1 MKTLYFESGEVVFEA
16 GSPSDSAYLV
26 EKGKF
31 EVSRLCNGQK
41 QVIGILKEK
50 DIFGEMGIIDNQP
63 RSATVTA
70 MEKSKVSLITQECFH
85 SMEMT
90 NPEALMPL
98 LRVVSARIRDSL
110 KLLNPQN
117 PPTWTF
123 KQFQDRQKPS
133 TQLFTMSY
141 ISYKIY
147 LDSGSSLFP

>member
-26 EKGKF
+26 EEGKF
-31 EVSRLCNGQK
+31 EVSRISNGRK
-41 QVIGILKEK
+41 HVIGILKVK

-98 LRVVSARIRDSL
+98 LRVLSARIRDSF

-117 PPTWTF
+117 PLT
-123 KQFQDRQKPS
+123 
-133 TQLFTMSY
+133 
-141 ISYKIY
+141 
-147 LDSGSSLFP
+147 

>member
-31 EVSRLCNGQK
+31 EVSRLCNEQK

-50 DIFGEMGIIDNQP
+50 DIFGEMGIIDGQP

-70 MEKSKVSLITQECFH
+70 LEKSKVSLITQECFH
-85 SMEMT
+85 SMKTT

-98 LRVVSARIRDSL
+98 LRVLSARIRDSF
-110 KLLNPQN
+110 KLLNTQN
-117 PPTWTF
+117 PSIWQS
-123 KQFQDRQKPS
+123 K
-133 TQLFTMSY
+133 
-141 ISYKIY
+141 
-147 LDSGSSLFP
+147 

>member
-50 DIFGEMGIIDNQP
+50 DIFGEMGIIDSQP
-63 RSATVTA
+63 RSATATA
-70 MEKSKVSLITQECFH
+70 LEKSKVSLITQECFH
-85 SMEMT
+85 SMEIT

-98 LRVVSARIRDSL
+98 LRVLPARIRDSI
-110 KLLNPQN
+110 KLLNLQN
-117 PPTWTF
+117 PPT
-123 KQFQDRQKPS
+123 
-133 TQLFTMSY
+133 
-141 ISYKIY
+141 
-147 LDSGSSLFP
+147 

>member
-70 MEKSKVSLITQECFH
+70 MEKSKVSLITQGCFH

-98 LRVVSARIRDSL
+98 LRVLSARIRDPF

-117 PPTWTF
+117 PPT
-123 KQFQDRQKPS
+123 
-133 TQLFTMSY
+133 
-141 ISYKIY
+141 
-147 LDSGSSLFP
+147 

>member
-26 EKGKF
+26 EEGKF

-41 QVIGILKEK
+41 QVIGILREK

-70 MEKSKVSLITQECFH
+70 IEKSKVSLITQECFH

-98 LRVVSARIRDSL
+98 LRVLSARIRDSF

-117 PPTWTF
+117 PPT
-123 KQFQDRQKPS
+123 
-133 TQLFTMSY
+133 
-141 ISYKIY
+141 
-147 LDSGSSLFP
+147 